1 MFDLSLLD
9 LRIKNNFRL
18 NLYENFNT
26 LLQFFFLVVFCFGQ
40 VKDPETGELVN
51 LKYDKKSG
59 SYYLFGL
66 DKMELLDKNVFQGKF
81 MGASDSLVFFKT
93 ELDGG
98 KILEQEIASIKNL
111 VLESNVI
118 DNNILVYNN
127 PKTETNCKGIKN
139 KTNSFI
145 Y

>member
-1 MFDLSLLD
+1 MKILMHYF
-9 LRIKNNFRL
+9 I
-18 NLYENFNT
+18 
-26 LLQFFFLVVFCFGQ
+26 FFFLVIFSFGQ

-66 DKMELLDKNVFQGKF
+66 DKMELVDNNVFKGKF
-81 MGASDSLVFFKT
+81 IGASDSLVFFKT

-98 KILEQEIASIKNL
+98 KILEQNLSSIKNL
-111 VLESNVI
+111 VLESGSNVI
-118 DNNILVYNN
+118 KNNTFNKKYITIEKPNTIVKESKIKRILSAINIF
-127 PKTETNCKGIKN
+127 KFIKI
-139 KTNSFI
+139 I

>member
-1 MFDLSLLD
+1 MTILLHYF
-9 LRIKNNFRL
+9 I
-18 NLYENFNT
+18 
-26 LLQFFFLVVFCFGQ
+26 FFFLIIFSFGQ

-66 DKMELLDKNVFQGKF
+66 DKMELVDNNVFKGKF
-81 MGASDSLVFFKT
+81 IGASDSLVFFKT

-98 KILEQEIASIKNL
+98 KILEQNLSSIKSL
-111 VLESNVI
+111 VLESGSNVI
-118 DNNILVYNN
+118 KNNTFNKKYITIEKPNTIVKESKIKRILSAINIF
-127 PKTETNCKGIKN
+127 KFIKI
-139 KTNSFI
+139 I

>member
-1 MFDLSLLD
+1 MRILLHYF
-9 LRIKNNFRL
+9 I
-18 NLYENFNT
+18 
-26 LLQFFFLVVFCFGQ
+26 FFFLIIFSFGQ

-66 DKMELLDKNVFQGKF
+66 DKMELLDNKVFNGKF
-81 MGASDSLVFFKT
+81 MGASDSLVLFKT

-111 VLESNVI
+111 VLESGSDVI
-118 DNNILVYNN
+118 DNNIFNKNYITIQK
-127 PKTETNCKGIKN
+127 PKRIVKESKIKQIL
-139 KTNSFI
+139 SFI
-145 Y
+145 NIFKFIKIIY

>member
-1 MFDLSLLD
+1 MHYF
-9 LRIKNNFRL
+9 I
-18 NLYENFNT
+18 
-26 LLQFFFLVVFCFGQ
+26 FFFLVILSFGQ

-66 DKMELLDKNVFQGKF
+66 DKMELLDNNLFQGKF
-81 MGASDSLVFFKT
+81 IGASDSLVFFKT

-98 KILEQEIASIKNL
+98 KILEQEIVSIKNL
-111 VLESNVI
+111 VLESGSDVI
-118 DNNILVYNN
+118 DNNIFNKNYITIKK
-127 PKTETNCKGIKN
+127 PKLIIKESKIKN
-139 KTNSFI
+139 FFSFMNIFKFIKII

>member
-1 MFDLSLLD
+1 MKILLHYF
-9 LRIKNNFRL
+9 I
-18 NLYENFNT
+18 
-26 LLQFFFLVVFCFGQ
+26 FFFLVIFSFGQ

-66 DKMELLDKNVFQGKF
+66 DKMELVDNNVFKGKF
-81 MGASDSLVFFKT
+81 IGASDSLVFFKT

-98 KILEQEIASIKNL
+98 KILEQNLSSIKNL
-111 VLESNVI
+111 VLESGSNVI
-118 DNNILVYNN
+118 KNNTFNKKYITIEKPNTIVKESKIKRILSAINIF
-127 PKTETNCKGIKN
+127 KFIKI
-139 KTNSFI
+139 I

>member
-1 MFDLSLLD
+1 MKILMHYF
-9 LRIKNNFRL
+9 I
-18 NLYENFNT
+18 
-26 LLQFFFLVVFCFGQ
+26 FFFLIIFSFGQ

-66 DKMELLDKNVFQGKF
+66 DKMELVDNNVLKGKF
-81 MGASDSLVFFKT
+81 IGASDSLVFFKT

-98 KILEQEIASIKNL
+98 KILEQNLSSIKNL
-111 VLESNVI
+111 VLESGSNVI
-118 DNNILVYNN
+118 KNNTFNKKYITIEKPNTIV
-127 PKTETNCKGIKN
+127 KESKIKRIFSAIN
-139 KTNSFI
+139 IFKYIKII

>member
-1 MFDLSLLD
+1 MKSLMHYF
-9 LRIKNNFRL
+9 I
-18 NLYENFNT
+18 
-26 LLQFFFLVVFCFGQ
+26 FFFLVIVSFGQ

-66 DKMELLDKNVFQGKF
+66 DKMELLDNNLFQGKF

-111 VLESNVI
+111 VLESGSDVI
-118 DNNILVYNN
+118 DNNIFNKNYITIQK
-127 PKTETNCKGIKN
+127 PKRIVKESKIKQIL
-139 KTNSFI
+139 SFI
-145 Y
+145 NIFKFIKIIY

>member
-1 MFDLSLLD
+1 MKILLHYF
-9 LRIKNNFRL
+9 I
-18 NLYENFNT
+18 
-26 LLQFFFLVVFCFGQ
+26 FFFLIIFSFGQ

-66 DKMELLDKNVFQGKF
+66 DKMELVDNNVFKGKF
-81 MGASDSLVFFKT
+81 IGASDSLVFFKT

-98 KILEQEIASIKNL
+98 KILEQNLSSIKNL
-111 VLESNVI
+111 VLESGSNVI
-118 DNNILVYNN
+118 KNNTFNKKYITIEKPNTIVKESKIKRILSAINIF
-127 PKTETNCKGIKN
+127 KFIKI
-139 KTNSFI
+139 I

>member
-1 MFDLSLLD
+1 MNIL
-9 LRIKNNFRL
+9 I
-18 NLYENFNT
+18 YYFN
-26 LLQFFFLVVFCFGQ
+26 FFFLVVFCFGQ

-66 DKMELLDKNVFQGKF
+66 DKMELVDNNVFKGKF
-81 MGASDSLVFFKT
+81 IGASDSLVFFKT

-98 KILEQEIASIKNL
+98 KILEQNLSSIKNL
-111 VLESNVI
+111 VLESGSNVI
-118 DNNILVYNN
+118 KNNTFNKKYITIEKPNTIVKESKIKRILSAINIF
-127 PKTETNCKGIKN
+127 KFIKI
-139 KTNSFI
+139 I

>member
-1 MFDLSLLD
+1 MKILMHYF
-9 LRIKNNFRL
+9 I
-18 NLYENFNT
+18 
-26 LLQFFFLVVFCFGQ
+26 FFFLVILSFGQ

-66 DKMELLDKNVFQGKF
+66 DKMELVDNNVFKGKF
-81 MGASDSLVFFKT
+81 IGASDSLVFFKT

-98 KILEQEIASIKNL
+98 KILEQNLSSIKNL
-111 VLESNVI
+111 VLESGSNVI
-118 DNNILVYNN
+118 KNNTFNKKYITIEKPNTIVKESKIKRILSAINIF
-127 PKTETNCKGIKN
+127 KFIKI
-139 KTNSFI
+139 I

>member
-1 MFDLSLLD
+1 MKILMHYF
-9 LRIKNNFRL
+9 I
-18 NLYENFNT
+18 
-26 LLQFFFLVVFCFGQ
+26 FFFLVILSFGQ

-66 DKMELLDKNVFQGKF
+66 DKMELLDNNLFQGKF

-98 KILEQEIASIKNL
+98 KILEQEIPSIKNL
-111 VLESNVI
+111 VLESGSHVI
-118 DNNILVYNN
+118 ENIINNNM
-127 PKTETNCKGIKN
+127 
-139 KTNSFI
+139 
-145 Y
+145 

>member
-1 MFDLSLLD
+1 M
-9 LRIKNNFRL
+9 KNLIHHFI
-18 NLYENFNT
+18 
-26 LLQFFFLVVFCFGQ
+26 FFFLVILSFGQ

-59 SYYLFGL
+59 LYFLFGL
-66 DKMELLDKNVFQGKF
+66 DKMELLDNNVFQGKF

-111 VLESNVI
+111 LLESGSNVI
-118 DNNILVYNN
+118 KNNIFNKNYITIKK
-127 PKTETNCKGIKN
+127 PKQIVKESKIKQII
-139 KTNSFI
+139 SFI
-145 Y
+145 NIFKFIRIIY

>member
-1 MFDLSLLD
+1 MHFF
-9 LRIKNNFRL
+9 I
-18 NLYENFNT
+18 
-26 LLQFFFLVVFCFGQ
+26 FFFLVTLSFGQ

-66 DKMELLDKNVFQGKF
+66 DKMELVDNNVFKGKF
-81 MGASDSLVFFKT
+81 IGASDSLVFFKT

-98 KILEQEIASIKNL
+98 KILEQNLSSIKNL
-111 VLESNVI
+111 VLESGSNVI
-118 DNNILVYNN
+118 KNNTFNKKYITIEKPNTIVKESKIKRILSAINIF
-127 PKTETNCKGIKN
+127 KFIKI
-139 KTNSFI
+139 I

>member
-1 MFDLSLLD
+1 M
-9 LRIKNNFRL
+9 KNLIHHFI
-18 NLYENFNT
+18 
-26 LLQFFFLVVFCFGQ
+26 FFFLVILSSGQ

-66 DKMELLDKNVFQGKF
+66 DKMELLDNNVFQGKF

-98 KILEQEIASIKNL
+98 KILEQNLSSIKNL
-111 VLESNVI
+111 VLETGSNVI
-118 DNNILVYNN
+118 KNNTFNKKYITIEKPNIIVKESNIKRILSAINIF
-127 PKTETNCKGIKN
+127 KFIKI
-139 KTNSFI
+139 I

>member
-1 MFDLSLLD
+1 MKIIMYHF
-9 LRIKNNFRL
+9 I
-18 NLYENFNT
+18 
-26 LLQFFFLVVFCFGQ
+26 FFFLVILSFGQ

-66 DKMELLDKNVFQGKF
+66 DKMELLDKNLFQGKF

-98 KILEQEIASIKNL
+98 KILEQEISSIKNL
-111 VLESNVI
+111 VLESRSNVI
-118 DNNILVYNN
+118 KNNIFNKNYITIKK
-127 PKTETNCKGIKN
+127 PKPIVKESKIK
-139 KTNSFI
+139 KFLSFI
-145 Y
+145 NIFKFIKIIY

>member
-1 MFDLSLLD
+1 MKIL
-9 LRIKNNFRL
+9 IH
-18 NLYENFNT
+18 YFN
-26 LLQFFFLVVFCFGQ
+26 FFFLVVFCFCQ

-66 DKMELLDKNVFQGKF
+66 DKMELLDNNLFQGKF

-111 VLESNVI
+111 VLESGSHVI
-118 DNNILVYNN
+118 VNNIFNKNYITIQK
-127 PKTETNCKGIKN
+127 PKRIVKESKIKQIL
-139 KTNSFI
+139 SFI
-145 Y
+145 NIFKFIKIIY